1 METFLLSGGVYGN
14 TENKTA
20 SEQSRNKGKVGN
32 ILQRIWM
39 PYKNLITIYP
49 ELEGKRVLQPFYEI
63 KRWFKLFRKGV
74 FRRSV
79 KELKANTSMSQEKVD
94 ETKAMLK
101 DLGLSD

>member
-1 METFLLSGGVYGN
+1 MQKKIHLKCICAIVVCLSACWV
-14 TENKTA
+14 
-20 SEQSRNKGKVGN
+20 
-32 ILQRIWM
+32 
-39 PYKNLITIYP
+39 
-49 ELEGKRVLQPFYEI
+49 EGKRVLQPFYEI
-63 KRWFKLFRKGV
+63 KRWLKLFRKGV